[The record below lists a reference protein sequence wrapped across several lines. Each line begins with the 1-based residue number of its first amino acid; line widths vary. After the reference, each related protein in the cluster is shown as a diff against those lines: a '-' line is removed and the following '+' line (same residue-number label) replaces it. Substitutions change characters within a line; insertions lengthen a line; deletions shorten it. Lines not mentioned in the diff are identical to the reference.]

1 MHTDIRRFMPQTP
14 QTNPDNFPEYS
25 YQPYPRMMT
34 RDVGDKKVPYKDAG
48 GQPVI
53 VQNATEEA
61 QFLARYNRGDEIK
74 AEPKAETIVIEQLVA
89 QPVAEKKK
97 PGRPPK
103 LAHVE
108 TKLPEP
114 LT

>member
-14 QTNPDNFPEYS
+14 QTDPDKFPDYF

-34 RDVGDKKVPYKDAG
+34 HAVGAKQVPYKDAG
-48 GQPVI
+48 GNPVI

-61 QFLARYNRGDEIK
+61 AFLASKGIE
-74 AEPKAETIVIEQLVA
+74 AAPGPKAETIAIAQLVA
-89 QPVAEKKK
+89 EPEKVRNK
-97 PGRPPK
+97 PGPKPK

>member
-14 QTNPDNFPEYS
+14 QTDPDKFPDYI

-34 RDVGDKKVPYKDAG
+34 HEAGGKKVPYKDAG
-48 GQPVI
+48 GNPVI

-61 QFLARYNRGDEIK
+61 NFLARHNRGDEVK
-74 AEPKAETIVIEQLVA
+74 QEPKAEAIAIQQIVA
-89 QPVAEKKK
+89 APVTERKK
-97 PGRPPK
+97 PGPKPK
-103 LAHVE
+103 LAHVT